1 MAGNS
6 SDMSTVLVQVEKS
19 VDWTRPEICKP
30 LYMIMRKVFATT
42 SLCCPFCSRPYM
54 QELRNPQTTAL
65 QLVCKAWA
73 DVMRY
78 VRITVLMTRHLTC
91 NDGGACFDDYQR
103 QAPMPGILRVELPVK
118 VRRPKWKRAAM
129 TPVAKSP
136 CTEQ

>member
-6 SDMSTVLVQVEKS
+6 SDMSTVLAQVEKS
-19 VDWTRPEICKP
+19 VDWTQPEIKGP
-30 LYMIMRKVFATT
+30 LYIIMRKVFEDT
-42 SLCCPFCSRPYM
+42 SLRCALCTRPYM

-65 QLVCKAWA
+65 QLVCKMWS
-73 DVMRY
+73 DTMRY

-118 VRRPKWKRAAM
+118 VRRPKWKRAAT

-136 CTEQ
+136 YTEQ